1 MLPATN
7 NLRKTFGE
15 HMIESKETLSKRL
28 IKPWTAHGILILR
41 NQAHCV
47 EVEVPLLALDAEEL
61 GRAVAANLQYIA
73 NSRLPRRGVRPKCHV
88 RDTLQSSQDWM
99 REMSVA
105 KNDLT
110 LAAALLARRVPWVP
124 LKVTKPGLDFYAIRH
139 LWHGGT
145 IPGDP
150 SLVEFLF
157 VIDGSS
163 PTIYVS
169 SDALAAVTRYVGM
182 EFLSIRVSEDE
193 LRLRVQDAVHQ
204 AGKRWSADATFDN
217 EYGGMAWP
225 RGGRRKG

>member
-1 MLPATN
+1 
-7 NLRKTFGE
+7 
-15 HMIESKETLSKRL
+15 MIESKETLSKRL

-73 NSRLPRRGVRPKCHV
+73 NPGYPEEALGPNVTFEIHYKV
-88 RDTLQSSQDWM
+88 SQDWM

-139 LWHGGT
+139 LWRGGT

-157 VIDGSS
+157 VIDGPS

-193 LRLRVQDAVHQ
+193 LRLRVQDAVTRLEKGGPPTPRSITNMEEWLGRGE
-204 AGKRWSADATFDN
+204 AEGKDDQEN
-217 EYGGMAWP
+217 DEHYEE
-225 RGGRRKG
+225 